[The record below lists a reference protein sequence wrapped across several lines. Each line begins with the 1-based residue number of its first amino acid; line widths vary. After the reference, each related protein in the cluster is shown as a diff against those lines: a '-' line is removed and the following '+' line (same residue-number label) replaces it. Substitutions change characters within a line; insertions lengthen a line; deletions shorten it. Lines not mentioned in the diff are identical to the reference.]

1 MPGSDVPRSELP
13 KSGVPNSEFGATS
26 RLAARAATRLIDSD
40 ATRDLGAL
48 ATGTCLQGAASGLAG
63 RSVLVAT
70 RAQRESGLAL
80 VELDGLV
87 RRMVIAPPDLNPEHL
102 AAIVED
108 AEIESIVC
116 DEPERFAALDLPV
129 TLIADAIV
137 PAGAL
142 PRAHD
147 TQWVLL
153 TSGTLGRPKMV
164 AHTLAAL
171 TGAIDGPPHDG
182 KVVWSTFYDI
192 RRYGGL
198 QMFLRALLGKTDFV
212 LTDAA
217 EPLCDLLQRL
227 GTAGVTAISGTPS
240 HWRRVL
246 MSNARGPFAP
256 RYVRL
261 SGEIADQMVLD
272 GLRSAFPGVTIEH
285 AYASTEAGVGFT
297 VADGLEGFPAAYLYR
312 DSAVA
317 MKVEDDTLR
326 IKSPRA
332 ASFYLGATAP
342 VLTDADGYVDTGD
355 VVKRRGDRYV
365 FAGRRGG
372 IINVGG
378 LKVNPEEVEAAINAH
393 AGVRMSLVHA
403 RKSPLTGAIV
413 AADVVLR
420 DGEADYGTLREEI
433 LEACRAQLERHKV
446 PAILRFVP
454 SLPLTPGGKLL
465 RAQG

>member
-1 MPGSDVPRSELP
+1 MVDHVMTP
-13 KSGVPNSEFGATS
+13 
-26 RLAARAATRLIDSD
+26 RLAARSTTRLIVP
-40 ATRDLGAL
+40 AGPLDLAGL
-48 ATGTCLQGAASGLAG
+48 AHGTCLAGAAPGLAG

-70 RAQRESGLAL
+70 RSQRESAAAL

-108 AEIESIVC
+108 AEIEAIVT
-116 DEPERFAALDLPV
+116 DDAERFGALDLPV
-129 TLIADAIV
+129 TLVADAIA
-137 PAGAL
+137 PAEPASR
-142 PRAHD
+142 PHD

-171 TGAIDGPPHDG
+171 TGAITGPPHEG
-182 KVVWSTFYDI
+182 EVVWSTFYDI

-198 QMFLRALLGKTDFV
+198 QMLFRALLGRTDFV

-217 EPLCDLLQRL
+217 EPLGDLLHRL
-227 GTAGVTAISGTPS
+227 GAAGVTAISGTPS

-246 MSNARGPFAP
+246 MSNERGVFAP
-256 RYVRL
+256 RYIRL

-272 GLRSAFPGVTIEH
+272 GLRAAFPEAVIEH

-297 VADGLEGFPAAYLYR
+297 VSDCLEGFPAAYLER
-312 DSAVA
+312 DGAVA
-317 MKVEDDTLR
+317 MKVEEGTLR
-326 IKSPRA
+326 IRSARA
-332 ASFYLGATAP
+332 ASFYLGAAAP
-342 VLTDADGYVDTGD
+342 VLSDADGFVDTGD
-355 VVKRRGDRYV
+355 LVTRRGDRYV

-378 LKVNPEEVEAAINAH
+378 LKVNPEEVEAAINSH

-420 DGEADYGTLREEI
+420 EGEADFGAMREEI
-433 LEACRAQLERHKV
+433 LELCRARLERHKV
-446 PAILRFVP
+446 PAIVRFVP
-454 SLPLTPGGKLL
+454 ALPLTPGGKLL

>member
-1 MPGSDVPRSELP
+1 MALRLSE
-13 KSGVPNSEFGATS
+13 
-26 RLAARAATRLIDSD
+26 RAATRLI
-40 ATRDLGAL
+40 ATAGTLDLAAL
-48 ATGTCLQGAASGLAG
+48 AAGTILAGGAAGLAG

-70 RAQRESGLAL
+70 RAQRESGAAL

-108 AEIESIVC
+108 AEIEAIVT
-116 DEPERFAALDLPV
+116 DDAQRFAALDLPTV
-129 TLIADAIV
+129 LIAGAIA
-137 PAGAL
+137 PAAPVSRGL
-142 PRAHD
+142 E

-171 TGAIDGPPHDG
+171 TGAISRPPHEG
-182 KVVWSTFYDI
+182 TVVWSTFYDI

-198 QMFLRALLGKTDFV
+198 QMFLRALLGRTDFV

-217 EPLCDLLQRL
+217 EPLGDLLHRL
-227 GTAGVTAISGTPS
+227 GHAGVTAISGTPS

-246 MSNARGPFAP
+246 MSNERGSFAP

-272 GLRSAFPGVTIEH
+272 GLRAAFPDALIEH

-297 VADGLEGFPAAYLYR
+297 VADGLEGFPAAYLER
-312 DSAVA
+312 DGAVA
-317 MKVEDDTLR
+317 MKVEEGTLR
-326 IKSPRA
+326 IRSARA
-332 ASFYLGATAP
+332 ASFYLGAAAP
-342 VLTDADGYVDTGD
+342 VLSDVDGFVDTGD
-355 VVKRRGDRYV
+355 LVTRRGDRYV

-378 LKVNPEEVEAAINAH
+378 LKVNPEEVEAVINSH
-393 AGVRMSLVHA
+393 DGVRMSLVHA

-420 DGEADYGTLREEI
+420 EGEADFGAMREQI
-433 LEACRAQLERHKV
+433 LELCRAELERHKV
-446 PAILRFVP
+446 PAIVRFVP
-454 SLPLTPGGKLL
+454 TLPLTPGGKLL